1 MREDQRFRGE
11 AIAEEP
17 TAPTESGS
25 EPPVEVHA
33 HAMVGAVGGSI
44 LANADVAR
52 AQERRREAR
61 LRRVLAL
68 LCVVL
73 GWMVLRLATGHG
85 LFPSLSV
92 PSSIDRWL
100 PALAIIVLLGV
111 VMIAPFVGAGRSP
124 HMLIRPGE
132 TEVGLEDVVGID
144 GIKAEVVRSVNL
156 FLSHQTF
163 RDSMGGS
170 SRRGILFEG
179 PPGTGKTFVAKAMA
193 KEAQVPFLFVSASA
207 FQSMYFGQT
216 NRKIRTFFK
225 RLRKYART
233 EGGAIGFIEEIDAIG
248 GARRGQGSGGNEGIT
263 GVVNELL
270 VQLQS
275 FDSPSRGQRIR
286 NAWIDVINRYL
297 PDGRRLTKPAVVPAN
312 VLVVGA
318 TNRKDDLDPAL
329 VRPGRF
335 DRSIYF
341 GLPGRSA
348 RSDIVA
354 YYLGKKAHDVDLDE
368 HEAVDRVAGMTSGYS
383 PAALER
389 LLDEALIISLTHG
402 RTAMTMPDVAEA
414 KMLVELGVTDPS
426 LYTAEERVRVAT
438 HEAGHATVAYFLG
451 RSRQLDVLSIVKR
464 RDSLGLLQHS
474 DTEERFTQR
483 RDEMNAL
490 LQISMGGLVAE
501 EKWFDEVSTGPA
513 GDLSAATVIGAQM
526 IGAFGMG
533 DSLISI
539 AAAGTG
545 ILSGGLVEKVL
556 ADSDARAELNALLS
570 SSREVAR
577 AIVTQHGAVVEALRD
592 ALLERDELVG
602 SEITDVIS
610 RTVSEPADLCPRP
623 AAERRATDRRAV
635 ERRAAGRRA
644 VDRRAVDR
652 RAAVRP

>member
-1 MREDQRFRGE
+1 MGE
-11 AIAEEP
+11 L
-17 TAPTESGS
+17 S
-25 EPPVEVHA
+25 A
-33 HAMVGAVGGSI
+33 HGMVGAVGGSI

-52 AQERRREAR
+52 AQDRRREKR
-61 LRRVLAL
+61 LRRLLAV

-73 GWMVLRLATGHG
+73 GWMVLRLSTGHG
-85 LFPSLSV
+85 LFPAVSIP
-92 PSSIDRWL
+92 PSMDRWL
-100 PALAIIVLLGV
+100 PALGIIVLLGV

-132 TEVGLEDVVGID
+132 TEVGLDDVVGID

-170 SRRGILFEG
+170 ARRGLLFEG

-248 GARRGQGSGGNEGIT
+248 GARRGQGNGSSEGIT

-275 FDSPSRGQRIR
+275 FDTPSRGKRIQMG
-286 NAWIDVINRYL
+286 WIDILNRYL
-297 PDGRRLTKPAVVPAN
+297 PERMQLRKPVVVPAN

-348 RSDIVA
+348 RADIVA
-354 YYLGKKAHDVDLDE
+354 YYLGKKAHGDELDE
-368 HEAVDRVAGMTSGYS
+368 HAAVDRVAGMTSGYS

-389 LLDEALIISLTHG
+389 LLDEALVIALTHG
-402 RTAMTMPDVAEA
+402 RTAMIMSDLAEA
-414 KMLVELGVTDPS
+414 KMLVELGVTDAAI
-426 LYTAEERVRVAT
+426 YTPEERVRVAT

-474 DTEERFTQR
+474 ETEERFTQR

-490 LQISMGGLVAE
+490 LQISMGGLAAE
-501 EKWFDEVSTGPA
+501 EQWFDEVSTGPA
-513 GDLSAATVIGAQM
+513 GDLSAATTLGAQM
-526 IGAFGMG
+526 IGACGMG
-533 DSLISI
+533 ESLISI
-539 AAAGTG
+539 AAAGNG
-545 ILSGGLVEKVL
+545 LFSGGLVDRVL
-556 ADSDARAELNALLS
+556 ADEKARTELDALLS
-570 SSREVAR
+570 SAR
-577 AIVTQHGAVVEALRD
+577 DAAKVIVTDHAVVVEALRD
-592 ALLERDELVG
+592 ALLEQDELVG
-602 SEITDVIS
+602 SEITDVIAGCLPEHGTKV
-610 RTVSEPADLCPRP
+610 RRIPERPRRKAVSGD
-623 AAERRATDRRAV
+623 AEVNLRA
-635 ERRAAGRRA
+635 
-644 VDRRAVDR
+644 
-652 RAAVRP
+652 P

>member
-1 MREDQRFRGE
+1 
-11 AIAEEP
+11 
-17 TAPTESGS
+17 
-25 EPPVEVHA
+25 
-33 HAMVGAVGGSI
+33 MVGAVGGSI

-52 AQERRREAR
+52 AQDRRRETR
-61 LRRVLAL
+61 LRRVLVAVSL
-68 LCVVL
+68 VL
-73 GWMVLRLATGHG
+73 TWMVLRLVTGHH

-92 PSSIDRWL
+92 PSSLDRWL

-111 VMIAPFVGAGRSP
+111 VMVAPFVGAGRSP

-132 TEVGLEDVVGID
+132 TEVGLDDVVGID

-170 SRRGILFEG
+170 ARRGVLFEG

-216 NRKIRTFFK
+216 NRKIRSFFK

-248 GARRGQGSGGNEGIT
+248 GARRSQGNGSSEGIA

-275 FDSPSRGQRIR
+275 FDTPSRSERLR
-286 NAWIDVINRYL
+286 NAWIDLFNRYL
-297 PDGRRLTKPAVVPAN
+297 PDGRHLRKPAVVPAN
-312 VLVVGA
+312 VLIVGA

-329 VRPGRF
+329 LRPGRF

-348 RSDIVA
+348 RADIVA
-354 YYLGKKAHDVDLDE
+354 YYLGKKAHDEDLDA
-368 HEAVDRVAGMTSGYS
+368 HDAVDRVAGMTSGYS

-389 LLDEALIISLTHG
+389 LLDEALIIALTHG
-402 RTAMTMPDVAEA
+402 RTAMAMSDLAEA
-414 KMLVELGVTDPS
+414 KMLVELGVTDPA
-426 LYTAEERVRVAT
+426 LYTSDERARVAT

-474 DTEERFTQR
+474 ETEERFTQR

-490 LQISMGGLVAE
+490 LQICMGGLVAE
-501 EKWFDEVSTGPA
+501 EHWFEEVSTGPA
-513 GDLSAATVIGAQM
+513 GDLATATTLGAQM
-526 IGAFGMG
+526 IGACGMG

-545 ILSGGLVEKVL
+545 LLSGGLVEKVL
-556 ADSDARAELNALLS
+556 ADKEARAELDALLI
-570 SSREVAR
+570 SSRDAAR
-577 AIVTQHGAVVEALRD
+577 AIVTTHGTVVEALRD
-592 ALLERDELVG
+592 ALLQRDELVG
-602 SEITDVIS
+602 SEITDVITES
-610 RTVSEPADLCPRP
+610 LMELS
-623 AAERRATDRRAV
+623 ERR
-635 ERRAAGRRA
+635 
-644 VDRRAVDR
+644 
-652 RAAVRP
+652 

>member
-1 MREDQRFRGE
+1 MREDQRFRDSPIAGAHPVTPETDRTGE
-11 AIAEEP
+11 A
-17 TAPTESGS
+17 S
-25 EPPVEVHA
+25 HA
-33 HAMVGAVGGSI
+33 RAMVGAVGGSI
-44 LANADVAR
+44 LANADVSR
-52 AQERRREAR
+52 AQSRRREKR
-61 LRRVLAL
+61 LRRLLVLL
-68 LCVVL
+68 SIVL
-73 GWMVLRLATGHG
+73 TWMALRLVMGHG

-92 PSSIDRWL
+92 PPSLDRWL

-111 VMIAPFVGAGRSP
+111 VMVAPFLGAGRSP

-132 TEVGLEDVVGID
+132 TEVGLDDVVGID

-170 SRRGILFEG
+170 ARRGVLFEG

-216 NRKIRTFFK
+216 NRKIRSFFK

-248 GARRGQGSGGNEGIT
+248 GSRRGQGNGTSEGIT

-275 FDSPSRGQRIR
+275 FDTPSHGQRLQ
-286 NAWIDVINRYL
+286 NAWIDILNRYL
-297 PDGRRLTKPAVVPAN
+297 PDSKHLKKVSVVPAN

-348 RSDIVA
+348 RADIVA
-354 YYLGKKAHDVDLDE
+354 YYLGKKAHDTDLDE

-383 PAALER
+383 PAGLER
-389 LLDEALIISLTHG
+389 LLDEALVIALTHG
-402 RTAMTMPDVAEA
+402 RTAMSMPDVAEA
-414 KMLVELGVTDPS
+414 KMLVELGVTDAS
-426 LYTAEERVRVAT
+426 IYTPEERVRVAT

-474 DTEERFTQR
+474 DVEERFTQR

-501 EKWFDEVSTGPA
+501 ERWFDEVSTGPA
-513 GDLSAATVIGAQM
+513 GDLAAATTLGAQM
-526 IGAFGMG
+526 IGACGMG
-533 DSLISI
+533 DSLISV
-539 AAAGTG
+539 AAAGNG
-545 ILSGGLVEKVL
+545 LFSGGLVDKVL
-556 ADSDARAELNALLS
+556 ADEHARAELDALLA
-570 SSREVAR
+570 SSRDAAK
-577 AIVTQHGAVVEALRD
+577 AIVDEHAVIVEALRD

-602 SEITDVIS
+602 SEITDVIEACMPELTEHT
-610 RTVSEPADLCPRP
+610 RHRPRRP
-623 AAERRATDRRAV
+623 APTSLLEAP
-635 ERRAAGRRA
+635 G
-644 VDRRAVDR
+644 
-652 RAAVRP
+652 P